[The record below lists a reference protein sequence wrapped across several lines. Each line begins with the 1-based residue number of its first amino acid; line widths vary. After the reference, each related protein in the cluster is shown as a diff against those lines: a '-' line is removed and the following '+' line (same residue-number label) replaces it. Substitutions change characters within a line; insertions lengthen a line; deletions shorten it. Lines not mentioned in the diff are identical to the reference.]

1 MGVDAT
7 GCDAIGANATGVD
20 AIDANASDGNGTAM
34 DTIDAEAANTYT
46 FGIEEELFLVD
57 RRTRLPPSRV
67 PKRFVEACRSRLGDR
82 VTYELQQAQVEI
94 VSPIFSDP
102 AQALLEM
109 GGLRRA
115 VAEIASPFGFG
126 ILSASTH
133 PLAMWQRQ
141 RHTEMPRYQQFIDTY
156 QMVGRRDIVCGMH
169 VHVAVPKGV
178 DRVGVMNRLMPW
190 VPLFLAL
197 STSSP
202 FWNRRRTG
210 LLSYRQAMLAEW
222 PRSGVPDFFSDEG
235 DYAAFV
241 AKLVRAGAARDG
253 SELWW
258 AIRPS
263 PNFPTLELRVADAC
277 TSVQDSIALAMLYR
291 CLVRT
296 HVRRPELG
304 ATRTNATRR
313 LIEENIWRAQRYG
326 LQAEFIDE
334 TRDAC
339 VAVPQLLDEAMALV
353 LPDAQALGAADVLET
368 LRTILVR
375 GTSAQQQMAH
385 YDASRAT
392 GAGHLQALRA
402 TTDWLMETTLAGCAH
417 SEPEAN

>member
-1 MGVDAT
+1 
-7 GCDAIGANATGVD
+7 
-20 AIDANASDGNGTAM
+20 
-34 DTIDAEAANTYT
+34 
-46 FGIEEELFLVD
+46 
-57 RRTRLPPSRV
+57 
-67 PKRFVEACRSRLGDR
+67 
-82 VTYELQQAQVEI
+82 
-94 VSPIFSDP
+94 
-102 AQALLEM
+102 
-109 GGLRRA
+109 
-115 VAEIASPFGFG
+115 
-126 ILSASTH
+126 
-133 PLAMWQRQ
+133 
-141 RHTEMPRYQQFIDTY
+141 MPRYQRIVDTF
-156 QMVGRRDIVCGMH
+156 QIVGRREIVCGMH
-169 VHVAVPKGV
+169 VHVAVPKHI

-210 LLSYRQAMLAEW
+210 LLSYRQAALAES
-222 PRSGVPDFFSDEG
+222 PRSGIPDFFSDER

-241 AKLVRAGAARDG
+241 EHLVRAGAARDG

-277 TSVQDSIALAMLYR
+277 TSVQDSIALATLYR
-291 CLVRT
+291 CLVRA

-304 ATRTNATRR
+304 TARTNATRR

-334 TRDAC
+334 ARDAS
-339 VAVPQLLDEAMALV
+339 VAVPQLLDEAVDLV
-353 LPDAQALGAADVLET
+353 APDAQALGVVDVLQT
-368 LRTILVR
+368 LRDILVR
-375 GTSAQQQMAH
+375 GTSAQQQLAH

-402 TTDWLMETTLAGCAH
+402 TTEWLMETTLAGH
-417 SEPEAN
+417 